1 MCVNALDYYVIVDVC
16 SRDKNQEE
24 EDWHKICA
32 RALEVFQLKC
42 EDIMSGRVTVND
54 LTSNIKPGEKK
65 LLEIAN
71 TISNVPTIKCPKS
84 NAIKSAIQKRVNEH
98 AHFSGFQQ
106 KMGLLF
112 GKFARVQGNYKN
124 NNNVCIIMHASGN
137 ITSFVAYWFSE
148 IGYCEYIIISLFI
161 STLIFFIAIFLNYCL
176 HNKIVC

>member
-1 MCVNALDYYVIVDVC
+1 MHYVIVDVC

-24 EDWHKICA
+24 QDWHKICV
-32 RALEVFQLKC
+32 RALEVFQSKC

-54 LTSNIKPGEKK
+54 LTNNIKPGEKK

-71 TISNVPTIKCPKS
+71 IISLSNVSTIKCPKS
-84 NAIKSAIQKRVNEH
+84 DAIKSAIQKRVNERE
-98 AHFSGFQQ
+98 HFSGFQL

-112 GKFARVQGNYKN
+112 GKFARVQGNCNN

-137 ITSFVAYWFSE
+137 LTSFIAYWFSE

-161 STLIFFIAIFLNYCL
+161 STLIFFIAIFLNNFCIIKL
-176 HNKIVC
+176 FVE